1 MKREISIPRYLMS
14 WGMILA
20 AVFFTVVLVS
30 VLVLSGGATRGL
42 VRKNINTEMRQ
53 LMAVL
58 RKEDGETDMD
68 ITYEP
73 SEKGFSYAVI
83 SADGELLAGELPTW
97 FGRLNVE
104 KERMYTTHFVRQGAA
119 HYAYRVVRHGHGDE
133 AEFYLLGFMDLGK
146 MDNIYRTLSYA
157 LIGGELLTLG
167 VMLVV
172 LFVFG
177 RRISQTLSK
186 VIDNA
191 QTIGVTTDFSQR
203 IDDDVRFREL
213 SVLVDAHNR
222 LLDRV
227 EEMLAIQK
235 EFSHNVS
242 HELRTPISIVRAQC
256 QMMSEAYKDNQKLR
270 KEVGVIDRQNNRMRG
285 LVNQLLSFSRIE
297 YVGDY
302 GDTEEVDLRDVIQ
315 VICED
320 FEELAKRDDLFALDL
335 EQVTVQANLN
345 LCITL
350 FRNLI
355 SNAVKYGR
363 SERPIDIS
371 LWREREEVVAKVRD
385 YGMGMSEDELGRIFD
400 AFYRTERSRSEDG
413 FGLGLTMAKRIVEF
427 YGGELGVES
436 EVGRGSLFWVRWRN
450 IAEEPTD

>member
-14 WGMILA
+14 WGLVLA
-20 AVFFTVVLVS
+20 AVFFAVVLVS

-42 VRKNINTEMRQ
+42 ARKNINAEMRQ
-53 LMAVL
+53 MMAEN
-58 RKEDGETDMD
+58 KQGKGEWSPD

-73 SEKGFSYAVI
+73 SEKGFSYAVL
-83 SADGELLAGELPTW
+83 SADGKLLAGEIPAWL
-97 FGRLNVE
+97 GRPDMG
-104 KERMYTTHFVRQGAA
+104 KERMYTTRFVRQGTAR
-119 HYAYRVVRHGHGDE
+119 YAYRIVRHGHGDD
-133 AEFYLLGFMDLGK
+133 AVFYLLGFMDLGK

-167 VMLVV
+167 VMLAV

-191 QTIGVTTDFSQR
+191 QAIGVTTDFSQR
-203 IDDDVRFREL
+203 IDDNVRFREL

-242 HELRTPISIVRAQC
+242 HELRTPIAIVRAQC
-256 QMMSEAYKDNQKLR
+256 QMMLEAYKDNQKLR
-270 KEVGVIDRQNNRMRG
+270 KEVGVIDRQNSRMGG

-302 GDTEEVDLRDVIQ
+302 GDTEEVDLRDVVQ

-335 EQVTVQANLN
+335 EQMTVQANLN

-355 SNAVKYGR
+355 SNAVKYGS
-363 SERPIDIS
+363 SEKPIEIT
-371 LWREREEVVAKVRD
+371 LRREGEEAVAKVRD
-385 YGMGMSEDELGRIFD
+385 YGMGMSGDELDRIFD
-400 AFYRTERSRSEDG
+400 AFYRTECSRSEDG
-413 FGLGLTMAKRIVEF
+413 FGLGLTMAKRIAEF

-436 EVGRGSLFWVRWRN
+436 EAGEGSLFWVRWGMRG
-450 IAEEPTD
+450 